1 MSNSDNNMQ
10 ALQSQNKTKS
20 TKSHKLHEKI
30 ITVSELLSETE
41 LSIPDYQRPYKWNQ
55 QNIANLFN
63 DIKTQSD
70 KSAYRLGT
78 IVLHRPKDDEDNL
91 KNILNIVDGQQRTLT
106 LMLTVMAIIKYYNL
120 DDSTQ
125 PESEQTIREVL
136 GNLTQSVP
144 KLAERQNF
152 ASDISV
158 YNLHTNFQEIL
169 RIISRGELNIEHIDF
184 LLHKCE
190 VVIFVL
196 ENESE
201 AFQFFDSQN
210 SRGKDLYPH
219 DLLKAFHLR
228 EFKTGDEAL
237 RIKTVNYWENLDDD
251 RLDKLFSNHLYRI
264 RRWSRGQSAQT
275 FTKDDVVEFKGITL
289 ESKTLPPY
297 TRRLA
302 ITHHYI
308 DDYNNSVHCKIAGS
322 PTAYPF
328 SIDQT
333 IINGRRFF
341 EMVAHYDALITKYK
355 AINNG
360 QASSSEHIVTLFDHA
375 LNKRASKIINTL
387 DSYNNYQ
394 RRRKGD
400 KLTRNVFDNA
410 LIYYIDK
417 FGAEELPQAVELL
430 FAWAYIIRLTSYSV
444 GLTTID
450 KHATKSTGMFMRIN
464 EAILPKNVVITS
476 IPSLKIIELATN
488 QKPESGSDIYMLFD
502 SLNYIDTSGA

>member
-1 MSNSDNNMQ
+1 MHAS
-10 ALQSQNKTKS
+10 QSQNETKS
-20 TKSHKLHEKI
+20 TESHGLHEKI
-30 ITVSELLSETE
+30 ITVSELLSGPR
-41 LSIPDYQRPYKWNQ
+41 LSIPDYQRPYKWTAENVVS
-55 QNIANLFN
+55 LFD
-63 DIKTQSD
+63 DIRMHSD
-70 KSAYRLGT
+70 KPAYRLGT
-78 IVLHRPKDDEDNL
+78 VVLHNNTEKGVLD
-91 KNILNIVDGQQRTLT
+91 IVDGQQRTLT
-106 LMLTVMAIIKYYNL
+106 LMLALLAINTYCNNNKASDDAKSIDRVLRDLPQKVQAFINKPQFKDDFSLYNL
-120 DDSTQ
+120 Y
-125 PESEQTIREVL
+125 ENYKV
-136 GNLTQSVP
+136 
-144 KLAERQNF
+144 
-152 ASDISV
+152 IS
-158 YNLHTNFQEIL
+158 N
-169 RIISRGELNIEHIDF
+169 IINRGDFTLKHIEF
-184 LLHKCE
+184 LLTRCD

-196 ENESE
+196 DKESE

-210 SRGKDLYPH
+210 SRGKDLFPH

-228 EFKTGDEAL
+228 EFKTDDEAL
-237 RIKTVNYWENLDDD
+237 RIKTVDYWENLDDD

-289 ESKTLPPY
+289 EAKTLPPY

-308 DDYNNSVHCKIAGS
+308 DDYNNGVHCKIAGS

-417 FGAEELPQAVELL
+417 FGTEELPQAVELL
-430 FAWAYIIRLTSYSV
+430 FAWAYSIRLTSYGV

-488 QKPESGSDIYMLFD
+488 QKPESSSDVYTLFD